1 MILSLL
7 FPLSITLLIEPLV
20 SSLSKRFS
28 FFVMITSFVV
38 NLFSNLSM
46 NIVLSFQQ
54 DVTIYNIILYSWEI
68 GTVILETLIIFFINK
83 TGFLKTLLFV
93 FLANLAS
100 FLIGLLFNQFIFSSP
115 DWVLILIISLNL
127 ILTGIYMGFS
137 GFYYCFKKN

>member
-68 GTVILETLIIFFINK
+68 GTVILETLIIFSINK

-100 FLIGLLFNQFIFSSP
+100 FLIGLLFNQFIFASP